1 MAQVIISTLSQNV
14 TDGYST
20 RMTWFRAFRGDF
32 GYSNYG
38 DYRTSVTWDIPF
50 AAIIYTC
57 ILISLAA
64 IIAAAGIRG
73 KERWYTLVRLV
84 YSLAVGS
91 IILVSVFGY
100 CWQLGEVGV
109 HSPYIYRSNGHIKGS
124 LGVRIGL
131 KTINLTLQGKFHTD
145 ENSFNYNEE
154 IELAGVIRPPSQTW
168 NALERGLPQPLLS
181 IIEHFDIDAGGLR
194 FGRASFMAGYF
205 ANILLWAAF
214 AFWVTGN
221 ILLCS
226 VIWYGA
232 ACFTLTGVCMVLAA
246 VVYDYLCPQSEIRM
260 PCSDGTLVLTYGWC
274 FWSTLVFGILT
285 TLVGLILFTLD
296 QKVPKK
302 LAEFFLLD
310 NTLDENEEYKQIP
323 ATANGTDQTYS
334 QNTPDTSFRCVNER
348 RTSQGAPV
356 NWYVNYGYD
365 SQRSH
370 KGNPIYNEPVL
381 DTSFTRNE
389 SFDSIRPRAFSN
401 IKEEDDQNETK
412 SETDIRFGQQNTDV
426 PLTTDPDMNLDRL
439 SGIYVDVEPNHKG
452 LSINGKRQP
461 YIKELDAMSDNR

>member
-1 MAQVIISTLSQNV
+1 MRSLTPP
-14 TDGYST
+14 TTPT
-20 RMTWFRAFRGDF
+20 RASLVMEEGPLGNQSKMTWFRAFRGDF

-109 HSPYIYRSNGHIKGS
+109 HSPYIYRSNGHIQGT
-124 LGVRIGL
+124 LGIRIGL
-131 KTINLTLQGKFHTD
+131 KTVNLTLQ
-145 ENSFNYNEE
+145 
-154 IELAGVIRPPSQTW
+154 VIKTQQQTW
-168 NALERGLPQPLLS
+168 SALERGLPQPLLS

-194 FGRASFMAGYF
+194 FGRSSFMAGYF
-205 ANILLWAAF
+205 AHILLWSAF

-246 VVYDYLCPQSEIRM
+246 VVYDYLCPQSGIRM
-260 PCSDGTLVLTYGWC
+260 PCSDGALILTYGWC
-274 FWSTLVFGILT
+274 FWSTLVFGVLT
-285 TLVGLILFTLD
+285 TIIGLILFTLD

-310 NTLDENEEYKQIP
+310 NSLDEQEEYKQLP
-323 ATANGTDQTYS
+323 TNFTNASSHTST
-334 QNTPDTSFRCVNER
+334 QNTPDTSVRYVNER
-348 RTSQGAPV
+348 RTSQGAPL

-370 KGNPIYNEPVL
+370 KGNPVYNEHVL
-381 DTSFTRNE
+381 DTSFTGNE
-389 SFDSIRPRAFSN
+389 SFESIRPRAFSN
-401 IKEEDDQNETK
+401 IKEEEDQIETNLNDGH
-412 SETDIRFGQQNTDV
+412 EQADV
-426 PLTTDPDMNLDRL
+426 PVATDPDMNLDRL
-439 SGIYVDVEPNHKG
+439 SGIYVDVEPNHKRHS
-452 LSINGKRQP
+452 LNAKKP
-461 YIKELDAMSDNR
+461 YMKELDAMINT